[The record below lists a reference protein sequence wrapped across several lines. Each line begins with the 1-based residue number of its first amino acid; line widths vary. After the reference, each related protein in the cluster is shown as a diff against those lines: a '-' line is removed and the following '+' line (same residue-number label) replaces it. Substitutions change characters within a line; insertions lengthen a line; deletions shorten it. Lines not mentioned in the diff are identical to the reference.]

1 MNWYLSKPG
10 IELIEMKKRSRIIS
24 ILPKTT
30 QNDKQALEETDSF
43 GGIS

>member
-1 MNWYLSKPG
+1 MNWYSNKPG

-24 ILPKTT
+24 ILPKTA
-30 QNDKQALEETDSF
+30 QNEKQTLEEADSF